1 MTWLNIATLL
11 TVGNKDTETASVSLM
26 GTLNTVY
33 LTYSSDNLLLQWH
46 YYIIVFFN
54 LDLLYICTYTYIY
67 IYTYYMNKKPVCAR
81 IAQ

>member
-33 LTYSSDNLLLQWH
+33 LTYSSDNLLLQ
-46 YYIIVFFN
+46 
-54 LDLLYICTYTYIY
+54 
-67 IYTYYMNKKPVCAR
+67 
-81 IAQ
+81 